1 MLVDLL
7 HPMVEA
13 FDLEHFEV
21 SRGEAE
27 SRQSRFNPY
36 RTEVIRRSILTRM
49 KPRVSPAPMG
59 FFPVAAVEEVNL
71 KFRNIH
77 AVEASD
83 IYIDLIRIR
92 TRYIERRYPANR
104 AEVMLGGLGVEV
116 IDGEIRL
123 RRQQV
128 EALALDD
135 PVKVG
140 LLGADR
146 AIALACRGE
155 FAVDFESDL
164 AAVTSAPVGHPLA
177 AYRNFATAG
186 NTTPFCRRRE
196 KPAAAGMGLVKRECL
211 NFRSRLA

>member
-1 MLVDLL
+1 
-7 HPMVEA
+7 
-13 FDLEHFEV
+13 
-21 SRGEAE
+21 
-27 SRQSRFNPY
+27 
-36 RTEVIRRSILTRM
+36 
-49 KPRVSPAPMG
+49 MG

-77 AVEASD
+77 AVEAAN

-92 TRYIERRYPANR
+92 TRYIEGSYAANR

-128 EALALDD
+128 EAIALDD

-146 AIALACRGE
+146 AIASARRGE
-155 FAVDFESDL
+155 FAVDFEGDL
-164 AAVTSAPVGHPLA
+164 ATVTSAPIAHPLE
-177 AYRNFATAG
+177 AYRDFATPG
-186 NTTPFCRRRE
+186 NMMLFATGVK
-196 KPAAAGMGLVKRECL
+196 KPAAAKLAGIFDSLYCRL
-211 NFRSRLA
+211 RSGTY